1 MKEPS
6 STNNII
12 VMSEIH
18 HPATAQWENEAEE
31 MASYSHQMEKH
42 NQGRKWRID
51 HVKTLSREDFMK
63 FFIYREQQYLNTAH
77 HEERLEDLL
86 GKVEGQR
93 DRLLKKTRAQKKEID
108 QLKTAGRHIMK
119 KTSEWEAKNEDVKR
133 EYTEILEKAKNDLKW
148 KAMDIEDLKKK
159 ISFLQEE
166 NESLNHQ
173 IRD

>member
-12 VMSEIH
+12 VMS
-18 HPATAQWENEAEE
+18 E